1 LISNSMKPLIKY
13 QDYSRKEVHD
23 IFEPHTRFVTRGG
36 PWGNWGAIKID
47 KRPGDYVFLATLG
60 TTQSGHKF
68 DEGITEDGVLTWQSQ
83 PGQGLKEGRIREWI
97 RHDETINSIHFFLR
111 INKRKN
117 AQYTYLGLLKY
128 ISHDTTR
135 EKPVYFNWQIL
146 DWDIAQQD
154 LDRTGLKLIESA
166 PEPKDFKLDSLV
178 AGEPPAKYETKVQ
191 STETFRSKK
200 RPDYSKRDEKNRRI
214 GDAGELLVLK
224 LEIEFLKKE
233 GLLELAERVRHTSK
247 LIGDSAGYDIESYN
261 KDGGIKYIEVKTTQG
276 GNDTDFFM
284 SSNEV
289 AFSES
294 HPNNYYL
301 YRVYDFSEKVNSAKF
316 FVINGDLKKNLI
328 LTPIQYRLSHKRLKE
343 QGQ

>member
-1 LISNSMKPLIKY
+1 MKPLIKY
-13 QDYSRKEVHD
+13 QGYSRKEVHD
-23 IFEPHTRFVTRGG
+23 IFEPHTRFVPRGG

-60 TTQSGHKF
+60 ATQSGHKF

-83 PGQGLKEGRIREWI
+83 PGQALKEARIREWI
-97 RHDETINSIHFFLR
+97 RHDESKNSIYFFLR

-117 AQYTYLGLLKY
+117 SQYTYLGLLKY
-128 ISHDTTR
+128 ISHDTNR
-135 EKPVYFNWQIL
+135 EKPVYFHWQIL
-146 DWDIAQQD
+146 DWDITQRD
-154 LDRTGLKLIESA
+154 LDRTGIKLSK
-166 PEPKDFKLDSLV
+166 PTSEPRDIKLDSLV
-178 AGEPPAKYETKVQ
+178 AGEPPARYEAKAQ
-191 STETFRSKK
+191 GTEVFRSKK
-200 RPDYSKRDEKNRRI
+200 KPDYAKRDEKNKKI

-224 LEIEFLKKE
+224 SEIELLKKE
-233 GLLELAERVRHTSK
+233 GLLELAEKVRHTSK

-294 HPNNYYL
+294 HPDNYFI
-301 YRVYDFSEKVNSAKF
+301 YRVYDFSEKENSAKF
-316 FVINGDLKKNLI
+316 FVINGDLKKSLTLI
-328 LTPIQYRLSHKRLKE
+328 PVQYRLSCRSLKE
-343 QGQ
+343 QAQ